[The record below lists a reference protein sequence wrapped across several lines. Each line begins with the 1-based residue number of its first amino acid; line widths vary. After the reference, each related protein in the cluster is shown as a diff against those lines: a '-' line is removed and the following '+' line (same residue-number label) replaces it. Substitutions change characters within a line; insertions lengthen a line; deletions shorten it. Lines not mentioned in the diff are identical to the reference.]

1 MPAFKALVCE
11 FFSCEKVR
19 WLPSLHA
26 GGAAGAEMVSTWL
39 TTLLLLCLFLGA
51 GAEDATRAH
60 AHKGIF
66 RRLSPGSPQ
75 SAGLKQTA
83 AARKRMLESTKPE
96 SSVIA
101 LPESP
106 TSPKGTMRCSSIQVQ
121 LVALG

>member
-1 MPAFKALVCE
+1 MPALKALVCE
-11 FFSCEKVR
+11 IPLHVR
-19 WLPSLHA
+19 WLPSCLHA
-26 GGAAGAEMVSTWL
+26 TEQPVEMVSTWM
-39 TTLLLLCLFLGA
+39 TTLLLLLCLFLGA
-51 GAEDATRAH
+51 GPEDATRAH

-96 SSVIA
+96 SIVIA

-121 LVALG
+121 LGALG

>member
-1 MPAFKALVCE
+1 
-11 FFSCEKVR
+11 
-19 WLPSLHA
+19 
-26 GGAAGAEMVSTWL
+26 MVSTWM
-39 TTLLLLCLFLGA
+39 TTLLLLCLFLRA

-83 AARKRMLESTKPE
+83 AARKRMLDNTKPE

-106 TSPKGTMRCSSIQVQ
+106 TSPKGTMRCSSIQVR
-121 LVALG
+121 VMPRPPAAG

>member
-1 MPAFKALVCE
+1 
-11 FFSCEKVR
+11 
-19 WLPSLHA
+19 
-26 GGAAGAEMVSTWL
+26 MVSTWM
-39 TTLLLLCLFLGA
+39 TPLLLLCLFLGA

-96 SSVIA
+96 SIVIA